1 MQKTL
6 RKYWAIFTLPTLAC
20 FVIAFFI
27 PFIMGCGL
35 SFAKFTTVTDAQP
48 AGFSNYIKA
57 FSGDTN
63 FLSALGRS
71 VIFTIICVVLI
82 NLLGFTL
89 ALLLTRKM
97 RGTNV
102 FRTIF
107 FMPNL
112 IGGIVLG
119 YIWQLIFNGVL
130 AKYEMTLTTNGKF
143 GIIGLII
150 LMCWQMTGYMMV
162 IYIAGLQN
170 VSTDLIEAAQIDG
183 ATAWQTLI
191 HVKIPMVMPAITICM
206 FMTLTNSFKLFD
218 QNLALTNGAPGN
230 DSALVALDIYKT
242 FYNRPGFEG
251 VGQAKAVVFTIIVA
265 AVAMIQLRAT
275 HDKEVES

>member
-6 RKYWAIFTLPTLAC
+6 RKYWAFFTLPTLVC
-20 FVIAFFI
+20 FAIAFFI

-35 SFAKFTTVTDAQP
+35 SFTKFTTVTDAKLV
-48 AGFSNYIKA
+48 GFSNYIKA
-57 FSGDTN
+57 FSGDTS

-71 VIFTIICVVLI
+71 VVFTIACVVLI
-82 NLLGFTL
+82 NLFGFVL

-97 RGTNV
+97 RGTNA

-130 AKYEMTLTTNGKF
+130 INYQLTLTSDGKF

-170 VSTDLIEAAQIDG
+170 VSPDLIEAAQIDG

-218 QNLALTNGAPGN
+218 QNLALTNGAPG
-230 DSALVALDIYKT
+230 DASALVALDIYKT
-242 FYNRPGFEG
+242 FYSRPGYEG
-251 VGQAKAVVFTIIVA
+251 VGQAKAVIFTIIVA
-265 AVAMIQLRAT
+265 VVAMIQLRAT
-275 HDKEVES
+275 REKEIEN

>member
-6 RKYWAIFTLPTLAC
+6 RRYWAVFTLPTLVC
-20 FVIAFFI
+20 FVIAFLI

-35 SFAKFTTVTDAQP
+35 SFAQFTTVTDARFN
-48 AGFSNYIKA
+48 GFSNYIRA
-57 FSGDTN
+57 FSGDAN
-63 FLSALGRS
+63 FLAALGRT
-71 VIFTIICVVLI
+71 VVFTIACVVLI
-82 NLLGFTL
+82 NLFGFFL
-89 ALLLTRKM
+89 ALMLTRKM
-97 RGTNV
+97 RATSV

-130 AKYEMTLTTNGKF
+130 AKYELTLTSDGKY
-143 GIIGLII
+143 GILGLII

-170 VSTDLIEAAQIDG
+170 VSPDLLEAAQIDG

-242 FYNRPGFEG
+242 FYSRPGFEG
-251 VGQAKAVVFTIIVA
+251 VGQAKAVVFTVIVA
-265 AVAMIQLRAT
+265 AVAMLQLRLT
-275 HDKEVES
+275 RGKEVEN

>member
-6 RKYWAIFTLPTLAC
+6 RKYWAFFTLPTLVC
-20 FVIAFFI
+20 FAIAFFI

-35 SFAKFTTVTDAQP
+35 SFTKFTTVTDAKLV
-48 AGFSNYIKA
+48 GFSNYIKA
-57 FSGDTN
+57 FSGDTS

-71 VIFTIICVVLI
+71 VVFTIACVVLI
-82 NLLGFTL
+82 NLFGFVL

-97 RGTNV
+97 RGTNA

-130 AKYEMTLTTNGKF
+130 INYQLTLTSDGKF

-170 VSTDLIEAAQIDG
+170 VSPDLIEAAQIDG

-218 QNLALTNGAPGN
+218 QNLALTNGAPG
-230 DSALVALDIYKT
+230 DASALVALDIYKT
-242 FYNRPGFEG
+242 FYSRPGYEG
-251 VGQAKAVVFTIIVA
+251 VGQAKAVIFTIIVA
-265 AVAMIQLRAT
+265 VVAMIQLRST
-275 HDKEVES
+275 REKEIEN

>member
-6 RKYWAIFTLPTLAC
+6 RKYWAFFTLPTLVC
-20 FVIAFFI
+20 FAIAFFI

-35 SFAKFTTVTDAQP
+35 SFTKFTTVTDAKLV
-48 AGFSNYIKA
+48 GFSNYIKA
-57 FSGDTN
+57 FSGDTS

-71 VIFTIICVVLI
+71 VVFTIACVVLI
-82 NLLGFTL
+82 NLFGFVL

-97 RGTNV
+97 RGTNA

-130 AKYEMTLTTNGKF
+130 INYQLTLTSDGKF

-170 VSTDLIEAAQIDG
+170 VSPDLIEAAQIDG

-206 FMTLTNSFKLFD
+206 FMTMTNSFKLFD
-218 QNLALTNGAPGN
+218 QNLALTNGAPG
-230 DSALVALDIYKT
+230 DASALVALDIYKT
-242 FYNRPGFEG
+242 FYSRPGYEG
-251 VGQAKAVVFTIIVA
+251 VGQAKAVIFTIIVA
-265 AVAMIQLRAT
+265 VVAMIQLRAT
-275 HDKEVES
+275 REKEIEN

>member
-1 MQKTL
+1 MQRTL
-6 RKYWAIFTLPTLAC
+6 RKYWPIFTIPTFAC
-20 FVIAFFI
+20 FAIAFLI
-27 PFIMGCGL
+27 PFVMGFGL
-35 SFAKFTTVTDAQP
+35 SFTEFTTVMDAKFV
-48 AGFSNYIKA
+48 GLSNYIKA
-57 FSGDTN
+57 FSGDTS
-63 FLSALGRS
+63 FLSAMGRS
-71 VIFTIICVVLI
+71 VVFTIACVILI
-82 NLLGFTL
+82 NLFSFVL
-89 ALLLTRKM
+89 ALVLTRKM

-119 YIWQLIFNGVL
+119 YIWQLIFNGIL
-130 AKYEMTLTTNGKF
+130 ANFGQTLTTKGTY

-170 VSTDLIEAAQIDG
+170 VSPDLIEAAEIDG
-183 ATAWQTLI
+183 ATSWQTLL
-191 HVKIPMVMPAITICM
+191 HVKIPMVMPSITICM

-230 DSALVALDIYKT
+230 DSALMALDIYKT
-242 FYNRPGFEG
+242 FYNRPGYEG
-251 VGQAKAVVFTIIVA
+251 VGQAKAVIFTIIVA
-265 AVAMIQLRAT
+265 VIAMIQLRAT
-275 HDKEVES
+275 REKEVEN